1 MNTNKK
7 TYQAKLFVRYAGSNN
22 YVLYSTNDDADAGVF
37 DTSAEK
43 SFSFS
48 ETLLRVGYL
57 FHHPIAD
64 SSCFCAE
71 CATNLE

>member
-1 MNTNKK
+1 MIEVIT
-7 TYQAKLFVRYAGSNN
+7 TCWLTLPFWGGMGEA
-22 YVLYSTNDDADAGVF
+22 TVF
-37 DTSAEK
+37 
-43 SFSFS
+43 
-48 ETLLRVGYL
+48 L